1 MSAAA
6 GGSGSGSTDGLNAL
20 VEAAAAAAK
29 EFNTNKSS
37 ITNANIAR
45 MKPGYNA
52 AYAQLKSS
60 STIRNITSGSHD
72 LAMAIFQAI
81 AAMYPTLTETQR
93 SALQVAGQ
101 TALYKAVAMRA
112 KGEEISPELVAGL
125 AVLVLNELEPHTR
138 TMGGRRRH
146 SKRRSTHGRKRKM
159 HRRRT
164 LRHR

>member
-6 GGSGSGSTDGLNAL
+6 GGSGSTDGLNAL

-52 AYAQLKSS
+52 AYTYLTGPSA
-60 STIRNITSGSHD
+60 IGNITRPSHD
-72 LAMAIFQAI
+72 LAMAISKAI
-81 AAMYPTLTETQR
+81 AAIYPTLTETQR

-101 TALYKAVAMRA
+101 TALYKAVEIRA
-112 KGEEISPELVAGL
+112 KKEKITPELAAGL
-125 AVLVLNELEPHTR
+125 AVLVLNELEPHAR

-146 SKRRSTHGRKRKM
+146 RRTQKHKHKRKM
-159 HRRRT
+159 HRRKT
-164 LRHR
+164 QHRRRR